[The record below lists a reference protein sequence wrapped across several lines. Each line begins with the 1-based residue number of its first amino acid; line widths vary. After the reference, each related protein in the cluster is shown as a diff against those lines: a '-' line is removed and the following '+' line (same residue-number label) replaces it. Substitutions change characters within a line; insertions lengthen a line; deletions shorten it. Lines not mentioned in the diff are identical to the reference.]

1 MEPRTPEGAET
12 AAPPAFEERSLKVK
26 ASHVR
31 VAGAVR
37 VNEGVL
43 EAIGVP
49 PRGIAEVGFG
59 TKSVAVH
66 LFGDRHV
73 PSPEIVLRPPDMKRL
88 GVKEGEVVTLRSYV
102 KGGAAVRGAFRRAG
116 ARLSRRMDLSE
127 PESEGEE

>member
-1 MEPRTPEGAET
+1 MEPRKPEGAET
-12 AAPPAFEERSLKVK
+12 AAPPAFEERTLKVK

-37 VNEGVL
+37 VNENLL

-49 PRGIAEVGFG
+49 RRGIVEIGYG
-59 TKSVAVH
+59 TKSVALH

-73 PSPEIVLRPPDMKRL
+73 PSQEIVLRPPDMKRL

-116 ARLSRRMDLSE
+116 ARLSRRLDLSE
-127 PESEGEE
+127 PETEGEE

>member
-1 MEPRTPEGAET
+1 MEPRKPEGVVT
-12 AAPPAFEERSLKVK
+12 AAPPVFQERPLKVK

-43 EAIGVP
+43 KAVGVSH
-49 PRGIAEVGFG
+49 RDVVEVGYG
-59 TKSVAVH
+59 TKSVALH

-73 PSPEIVLRPPDMKRL
+73 PAKEIVLRPPDMKRL

-102 KGGAAVRGAFRRAG
+102 KGGAAVRGSFRRVG
-116 ARLSRRMDLSE
+116 ARIARRLDLSE
-127 PESEGEE
+127 PETEGEE